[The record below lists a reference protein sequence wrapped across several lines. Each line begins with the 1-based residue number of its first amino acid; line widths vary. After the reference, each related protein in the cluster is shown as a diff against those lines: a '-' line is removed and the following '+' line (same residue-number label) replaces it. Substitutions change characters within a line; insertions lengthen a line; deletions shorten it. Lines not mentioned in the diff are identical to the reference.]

1 MATKKNVYT
10 LNFKLLDGYEFDKIP
25 KDLILAIPDKGGSY
39 IQKISLTN
47 NQLNVYI
54 KLQLNKTKFSTTDYQ
69 YLKKFYDD
77 IIQAQNQLIH
87 FQKK

>member
-10 LNFKLLDGYEFDKIP
+10 LNFKLLDGYEFEKIP

-47 NQLNVYI
+47 NQL
-54 KLQLNKTKFSTTDYQ
+54 
-69 YLKKFYDD
+69 
-77 IIQAQNQLIH
+77 
-87 FQKK
+87 